1 MYSTIVMAFLAM
13 IAGIGVSC
21 GVFAFVLV
29 IGVIP
34 RVISK
39 TGIKNII
46 LVENVMM
53 VGVILGNISSI
64 YMGEFLHNQY
74 WILAIY
80 GICTGIFVGCI
91 AVALAEILHTFP
103 ILFKRMKIRE
113 GLTFVMISM
122 ACGKFVGALFYFISG
137 FAL

>member
-39 TGIKNII
+39 TGIKNISPHNIIAHIYQNGMVKPEIKRRVLSNI
-46 LVENVMM
+46 LTYSVP
-53 VGVILGNISSI
+53 
-64 YMGEFLHNQY
+64 
-74 WILAIY
+74 
-80 GICTGIFVGCI
+80 C
-91 AVALAEILHTFP
+91 AVS
-103 ILFKRMKIRE
+103 R
-113 GLTFVMISM
+113 
-122 ACGKFVGALFYFISG
+122 G
-137 FAL
+137 FSPLKT

>member
-1 MYSTIVMAFLAM
+1 MYSWIIMSILTFV
-13 IAGIGVSC
+13 AGIGVSC

-34 RVISK
+34 RIIIK

-53 VGVILGNISSI
+53 LGVFSGNVSSI
-64 YMGEFLHNQY
+64 YLGELYYNQY
-74 WILAIY
+74 WILVIY

-103 ILFKRMKIRE
+103 ILFKRMKINK
-113 GLTFVMISM
+113 GLTFIMIAM
-122 ACGKFVGALFYFISG
+122 ACGKFTGALYYFISG
-137 FAL
+137 YAM